1 MIPRAAHR
9 FLLASLFAV
18 LAAAG
23 GCEETPAGE
32 AIAVPSG
39 RDVRLIEIVTNAPG
53 PEGATARF
61 RFLAPGLTE
70 ADAEAVTDDLQALCD
85 SFALPRIDGM
95 VPAPQ
100 QIIISL
106 AAEAAPF
113 GEPAPGIVQF
123 FESYRP
129 DAGACQWEAF

>member
-1 MIPRAAHR
+1 MRPFNRLTLAA
-9 FLLASLFAV
+9 LFAV

-23 GCEETPAGE
+23 GCEETTTSDG

-39 RDVRLIEIVTNAPG
+39 REVRLIEIVTNAPG

-70 ADAEAVTDDLQALCD
+70 ADIPASADDMQALCD
-85 SFALPRIDGM
+85 SYAVGRIDVM
-95 VPAPQ
+95 VPRPQ

-106 AAEAAPF
+106 AGAEVPF
-113 GEPAPGIVQF
+113 GEASPDVVQF
-123 FESYRP
+123 FEAYRIE
-129 DAGACQWEAF
+129 DGACIWAAF